1 MTICCFSLMK
11 SDLTS
16 KVLHPAQHRYLSPT
30 GITPIAE
37 SYTATVW
44 DLLEKEGS
52 KFEGVSIPLRD
63 FVLPVLYQ
71 ASAYAFF
78 GRSCPVVESFE
89 PFNDF
94 DKEFYLLL
102 AGVPRVFLRKH
113 LEGLA
118 TMHRLFEKYF
128 DGPHEDA
135 SGLVLE
141 NEKAIRDEGYVRFH
155 SVFVVNRGLLI
166 GCDSRIRKPLRL
178 SLFLF
183 SSL

>member
-1 MTICCFSLMK
+1 MK
-11 SDLTS
+11 SELTS
-16 KVLHPAQHRYLSPT
+16 NVLHPAQHKHLSPT

-37 SYTATVW
+37 SYTTAVW
-44 DLLEKEGS
+44 ELLGKEGS
-52 KFEGVSIPLRD
+52 RFEGVSIPLRD
-63 FVLPVLYQ
+63 FVLPVIYQ

-78 GRSCPVVESFE
+78 GRSCPILESYG

-94 DKEFYLLL
+94 DREFYLLL

-118 TMHRLFEKYF
+118 TMHRLFESYF
-128 DGPHEDA
+128 DNPHEDA

-141 NEKAIRDEGYVRFH
+141 NEKAIRDHGHVCFH
-155 SVFVVNRGLLI
+155 LAFAVNRRLLI
-166 GCDSRIRKPLRL
+166 ECDSRIRMTLRL
-178 SLFLF
+178 SLFPS